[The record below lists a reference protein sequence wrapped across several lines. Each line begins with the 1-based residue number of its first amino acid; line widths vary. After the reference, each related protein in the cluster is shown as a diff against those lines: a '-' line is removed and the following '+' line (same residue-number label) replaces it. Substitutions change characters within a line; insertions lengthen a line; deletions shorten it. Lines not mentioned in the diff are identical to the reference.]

1 MNDAW
6 IDYVNMLDL
15 AAGGV
20 LLAAVLAVWRRDLS
34 AIARRLL
41 VAQGVALAAIPIIR
55 GLHDHDHALLAVGFA
70 VLAVRALLLPWLLAR
85 ALGAEH
91 QERREATP
99 LVSNAASLLV
109 VTALVVMAFTI
120 TQPVIA
126 LAPSTATNA
135 APAAIATVL
144 IALFMMATRRHATS
158 QVAGLLML
166 DNGIA
171 ATAFLLTAGVPLIVE
186 LGASLDVLFVLIV
199 LGVLTG
205 HLRNA
210 FGGVDLDL
218 LRELRD

>member
-1 MNDAW
+1 MTYD
-6 IDYVNMLDL
+6 NMLDL

-34 AIARRLL
+34 VVVRGLL
-41 VAQGVALAAIPIIR
+41 VAQGAALAAIPVIR
-55 GLHDHDHALLAVGFA
+55 GVHDHDRALIAVGIG
-70 VLAVRALLLPWLLAR
+70 VLAVRAILLPWLLVR
-85 ALGAEH
+85 ALGAER

-99 LVSNAASLLV
+99 LVSTAASLLV
-109 VTALVVMAFTI
+109 VTALVVVSFTI
-120 TQPVIA
+120 AQPVVD
-126 LAPSTATNA
+126 LQRNTATNA

-144 IALFMMATRRHATS
+144 IALYMMATRRHAIS
-158 QVAGLLML
+158 QAVGLLML

-205 HLRNA
+205 QLRRA

>member
-6 IDYVNMLDL
+6 MNYVNMLDL

-20 LLAAVLAVWRRDLS
+20 LLAAVLAVWHRDLS
-34 AIARRLL
+34 VVVRRLL
-41 VAQGVALAAIPIIR
+41 VAQGIALAAIPVIR
-55 GLHDHDHALLAVGFA
+55 GVYEHDRALLMVGVG
-70 VLAVRALLLPWLLAR
+70 VLAVRAVVLPGLLHR
-85 ALGAEH
+85 ALGAE
-91 QERREATP
+91 RRESAP
-99 LVSNAASLLV
+99 LVGTTAALLM
-109 VTALVVMAFTI
+109 VTALVVAGFTI
-120 TQPVIA
+120 AQPVVA
-126 LAPSTATNA
+126 LAPSTSTNA

-144 IALFMMATRRHATS
+144 IALFIMATRRHAIS
-158 QVAGLLML
+158 QAVGLLML

-186 LGASLDVLFVLIV
+186 LGASLDVLFVVIV

-205 HLRNA
+205 ALRKA

>member
-1 MNDAW
+1 
-6 IDYVNMLDL
+6 MLDL

-34 AIARRLL
+34 AVVRRLL
-41 VAQGVALAAIPIIR
+41 VAQGAALAAIPVIR
-55 GLHDHDHALLAVGFA
+55 GLHDHDRALIAVGIV
-70 VLAVRALLLPWLLAR
+70 VLGVRAIALPWLLAR
-85 ALGAEH
+85 TLGAER

-99 LVSNAASLLV
+99 LVSTAASLLV
-109 VTALVVMAFTI
+109 VTALVVTAFTI
-120 TQPVIA
+120 AQPVVDLQRSA
-126 LAPSTATNA
+126 ATAA

-144 IALFMMATRRHATS
+144 IALFMMATRRHAIS
-158 QVAGLLML
+158 QAVGLLML

-205 HLRNA
+205 QLRSA

>member
-1 MNDAW
+1 MN
-6 IDYVNMLDL
+6 YVNMLDL

-34 AIARRLL
+34 AIVRRLL
-41 VAQGVALAAIPIIR
+41 VAQGLALAAIPMIR
-55 GLHDHDHALLAVGFA
+55 GVHDQDRALVMVGIA
-70 VLAVRALLLPWLLAR
+70 VLAVRAVLLPWLLAR
-85 ALGAEH
+85 ALGAERK
-91 QERREATP
+91 ERREAAP
-99 LVSNAASLLV
+99 LVSNGASLLV
-109 VTALVVMAFTI
+109 VTALVVAAFTI
-120 TQPVIA
+120 TGPVIA

-144 IALFMMATRRHATS
+144 IALFMMATRRNAIS
-158 QVAGLLML
+158 QAVGLLML

-205 HLRNA
+205 QLRNA

>member
-1 MNDAW
+1 MSYD
-6 IDYVNMLDL
+6 NMLDL

-34 AIARRLL
+34 AIVRVLL
-41 VAQGVALAAIPIIR
+41 VAQGAALAAIPVVR
-55 GLHDHDHALLAVGFA
+55 GVQDHDRALIAVGVGVF
-70 VLAVRALLLPWLLAR
+70 AVRAVALPWLLAR
-85 ALGAEH
+85 ALGAER

-99 LVSNAASLLV
+99 LVSTAASLLV
-109 VTALVVMAFTI
+109 VTALVVAAFTI
-120 TQPVIA
+120 AQPVVD
-126 LAPSTATNA
+126 LQRSTATNA

-144 IALFMMATRRHATS
+144 VALFMMATRRHAIS
-158 QVAGLLML
+158 QAVGLLML

-205 HLRNA
+205 RLRNA

>member
-1 MNDAW
+1 MTYD
-6 IDYVNMLDL
+6 NMLDL

-34 AIARRLL
+34 VVVRGLL
-41 VAQGVALAAIPIIR
+41 VAQGAALAAIPVIR
-55 GLHDHDHALLAVGFA
+55 GVHDHDRALIAVGIG
-70 VLAVRALLLPWLLAR
+70 VLAVRAILLPWLLAR
-85 ALGAEH
+85 ALGAER

-99 LVSNAASLLV
+99 LVSTAASLLV
-109 VTALVVMAFTI
+109 VTALVVVSFTI
-120 TQPVIA
+120 AQPVVD
-126 LAPSTATNA
+126 LQRNTATNA

-144 IALFMMATRRHATS
+144 IALYMMATRRHAIS
-158 QVAGLLML
+158 QAVGLLML

-205 HLRNA
+205 QLRRA

>member
-1 MNDAW
+1 MTYD
-6 IDYVNMLDL
+6 NMLDL

-34 AIARRLL
+34 VVVRGLL
-41 VAQGVALAAIPIIR
+41 VAQGAALAAIPVIR
-55 GLHDHDHALLAVGFA
+55 GVHDHDRALIAVGIG
-70 VLAVRALLLPWLLAR
+70 VLAVRAILLPWLLAR
-85 ALGAEH
+85 ALGAER

-99 LVSNAASLLV
+99 LVSTAASLLV
-109 VTALVVMAFTI
+109 VTALVVVSFTI
-120 TQPVIA
+120 AQPVVD
-126 LAPSTATNA
+126 LQRNTATNA

-144 IALFMMATRRHATS
+144 IALYMMATRRHAIS
-158 QVAGLLML
+158 QAVGLLML

-205 HLRNA
+205 HLRHA

>member
-34 AIARRLL
+34 AIVRRLL
-41 VAQGVALAAIPIIR
+41 VAQGLALAAIPMIR
-55 GLHDHDHALLAVGFA
+55 GVHDQDQALVMVGIA
-70 VLAVRALLLPWLLAR
+70 VLAVRAVLLPWLLAR
-85 ALGAEH
+85 ALGAERK
-91 QERREATP
+91 ERREAAP

-126 LAPSTATNA
+126 LAPSTANNA

>member
-1 MNDAW
+1 
-6 IDYVNMLDL
+6 MLDL

-34 AIARRLL
+34 AIVRVLL
-41 VAQGVALAAIPIIR
+41 VAQGAALAAIPVIR
-55 GLHDHDHALLAVGFA
+55 GVQDHDRALIAVGVGVF
-70 VLAVRALLLPWLLAR
+70 AVRAVALPWLLAR
-85 ALGAEH
+85 ALGAER

-99 LVSNAASLLV
+99 LVSTAASLLV
-109 VTALVVMAFTI
+109 VTALVVAAFTI
-120 TQPVIA
+120 AQPVVD
-126 LAPSTATNA
+126 LQRSTATNA

-144 IALFMMATRRHATS
+144 VALFMMATRRHAIS
-158 QVAGLLML
+158 QAVGLLML

-205 HLRNA
+205 RLRNA

>member
-1 MNDAW
+1 MT
-6 IDYVNMLDL
+6 YVNLLDL

-20 LLAAVLAVWRRDLS
+20 LLAAVLAVWRQDVS
-34 AIARRLL
+34 AIVRRLL
-41 VAQGVALAAIPIIR
+41 VVQGAALAAIPMIR
-55 GLHDHDHALLAVGFA
+55 GVHEHDRALLSVSVV
-70 VLAVRALLLPWLLAR
+70 VLAVRAILLPWLLAR
-85 ALGAEH
+85 ALGAE
-91 QERREATP
+91 RRQHRESTP
-99 LVSNAASLLV
+99 LISTAASLLV
-109 VTALVVMAFTI
+109 ATALVVTAFTI
-120 TQPVIA
+120 AQPVVN
-126 LAPSTATNA
+126 LQPSTATNA

-144 IALFMMATRRHATS
+144 IALFLMATRRHAIS
-158 QVAGLLML
+158 QAVGLLMM

-205 HLRNA
+205 ELRNA

>member
-1 MNDAW
+1 MSYD
-6 IDYVNMLDL
+6 NMLDL

-34 AIARRLL
+34 AIVRGLL
-41 VAQGVALAAIPIIR
+41 VAQGAALAAIPVIR
-55 GLHDHDHALLAVGFA
+55 GVQDHDRAMIAVGVGVF
-70 VLAVRALLLPWLLAR
+70 AVRAVVLPWLLAR
-85 ALGAEH
+85 ALGAER

-99 LVSNAASLLV
+99 LVSTAASLLV
-109 VTALVVMAFTI
+109 VTALVVAAFTI
-120 TQPVIA
+120 AQPVVD
-126 LAPSTATNA
+126 LQRSTATNA

-144 IALFMMATRRHATS
+144 VALFMMATRRHAIS
-158 QVAGLLML
+158 QAVGLLML

-205 HLRNA
+205 RLRNA

>member
-1 MNDAW
+1 MSYD
-6 IDYVNMLDL
+6 NMLDL

-34 AIARRLL
+34 AIVRVLL
-41 VAQGVALAAIPIIR
+41 VAQGAALAAIPVIR
-55 GLHDHDHALLAVGFA
+55 GVQDHDRALIAVGVGVF
-70 VLAVRALLLPWLLAR
+70 AVRAVALPWLLAR
-85 ALGAEH
+85 ALGAER

-99 LVSNAASLLV
+99 LVSTAASLLV
-109 VTALVVMAFTI
+109 VTALVVAAFTI
-120 TQPVIA
+120 AQPVVD
-126 LAPSTATNA
+126 LQRSTATNA

-144 IALFMMATRRHATS
+144 VALFMMATRRHAIS
-158 QVAGLLML
+158 QAVGLLML

-205 HLRNA
+205 RLRHA

>member
-1 MNDAW
+1 MTYD
-6 IDYVNMLDL
+6 NMLDL

-34 AIARRLL
+34 VVVRGLL
-41 VAQGVALAAIPIIR
+41 VAQGAALAAIPVIR
-55 GLHDHDHALLAVGFA
+55 GVHDHDRALIAVGIG
-70 VLAVRALLLPWLLAR
+70 VLAVRAILLPWLLAR
-85 ALGAEH
+85 ALGAER

-99 LVSNAASLLV
+99 LVSTAASLLV
-109 VTALVVMAFTI
+109 VTALVVVSFTI
-120 TQPVIA
+120 AQPVVD
-126 LAPSTATNA
+126 LQRNTATNA

-144 IALFMMATRRHATS
+144 IALYMMATRRHAIS
-158 QVAGLLML
+158 QAVGLLML

-205 HLRNA
+205 QLRHA

>member
-1 MNDAW
+1 MTYN
-6 IDYVNMLDL
+6 NMLDL

-34 AIARRLL
+34 VTVQRLL
-41 VAQGVALAAIPIIR
+41 VAQGAALAAIPLIR
-55 GLHDHDHALLAVGFA
+55 GVHDHDRALIAVAIA
-70 VLAVRALLLPWLLAR
+70 VLAMRAVALPWLLAR
-85 ALGAEH
+85 ALGAERR
-91 QERREATP
+91 ERREATP
-99 LVSNAASLLV
+99 LVGTAASLLV
-109 VTALVVMAFTI
+109 VTVLVAVAFMI
-120 TQPVIA
+120 AQPVIDLQRNSA
-126 LAPSTATNA
+126 TTAA
-135 APAAIATVL
+135 AAAIATVL
-144 IALFMMATRRHATS
+144 IALFMMATRRHAIS
-158 QVAGLLML
+158 QAVGLLML

-205 HLRNA
+205 RLRST

>member
-1 MNDAW
+1 MN
-6 IDYVNMLDL
+6 YNNMLDL

-20 LLAAVLAVWRRDLS
+20 LLTAVLAVWRRDLS
-34 AIARRLL
+34 AIVQRLL
-41 VAQGVALAAIPIIR
+41 VAQGAALAAIPMIR
-55 GLHDHDHALLAVGFA
+55 GVHDHDRALVAVGIV
-70 VLAVRALLLPWLLAR
+70 VLAVRAVALPWLLAR
-85 ALGAEH
+85 ALGAQR

-99 LVSNAASLLV
+99 LVSTAASLLV
-109 VTALVVMAFTI
+109 VTALVVMAFAI
-120 TQPVIA
+120 AQPVVDLQRSA
-126 LAPSTATNA
+126 ATNA

-144 IALFMMATRRHATS
+144 IALFMMATRRHAIS
-158 QVAGLLML
+158 QAVGLLML

-205 HLRNA
+205 RLRNA

-218 LRELRD
+218 LRELHD

>member
-1 MNDAW
+1 MT
-6 IDYVNMLDL
+6 YVNMLDL

-20 LLAAVLAVWRRDLS
+20 LLAAVLSVWHRDLS
-34 AIARRLL
+34 VVVRRLL
-41 VAQGVALAAIPIIR
+41 VAQGVALAAIPMIR
-55 GLHDHDHALLAVGFA
+55 GVHEHDRALLLVGLG
-70 VLAVRALLLPWLLAR
+70 VLAVRAVLLPWLLHR
-85 ALGAEH
+85 ALGAER
-91 QERREATP
+91 QERRESAP
-99 LVSNAASLLV
+99 LVSTTVSLLM
-109 VTALVVMAFTI
+109 VTALVIAAFTI
-120 TQPVIA
+120 TQPVVA
-126 LAPSTATNA
+126 LAPSTSTNA

-144 IALFMMATRRHATS
+144 IALFIMATRRHAIS
-158 QVAGLLML
+158 QTVGLLML

-205 HLRNA
+205 QLRNA

>member
-1 MNDAW
+1 MNYD
-6 IDYVNMLDL
+6 NMMDL

-34 AIARRLL
+34 AIVRGPL
-41 VAQGVALAAIPIIR
+41 VVQGAALAAIPVIR
-55 GLHDHDHALLAVGFA
+55 GVHDHDRALIAVGIG
-70 VLAVRALLLPWLLAR
+70 VLAVRAIALPWLLAR
-85 ALGAEH
+85 ALGAER

-99 LVSNAASLLV
+99 LVSTAASLLV
-109 VTALVVMAFTI
+109 VTALVVVSFTI
-120 TQPVIA
+120 AQPVVD
-126 LAPSTATNA
+126 LQRSTANNA

-144 IALFMMATRRHATS
+144 IALFMMATRRHAIS
-158 QVAGLLML
+158 QAVGLLML

-205 HLRNA
+205 QLRKA

>member
-1 MNDAW
+1 MNYD
-6 IDYVNMLDL
+6 NMMDL

-34 AIARRLL
+34 AIVRGPL
-41 VAQGVALAAIPIIR
+41 VVQGAALAAIPVIR
-55 GLHDHDHALLAVGFA
+55 GVHDHDRALIAVGIG
-70 VLAVRALLLPWLLAR
+70 VLAVRAIALPWLLAR
-85 ALGAEH
+85 ALGAER

-99 LVSNAASLLV
+99 LVSTAASLLV
-109 VTALVVMAFTI
+109 VTALVVVSFTI
-120 TQPVIA
+120 AQPVVD
-126 LAPSTATNA
+126 LQRSTATNA

-144 IALFMMATRRHATS
+144 IALFMMATRRHAIS
-158 QVAGLLML
+158 QAVGLLML

-205 HLRNA
+205 QLRKA
-210 FGGVDLDL
+210 FGGVALDL

>member
-34 AIARRLL
+34 AIVRRLL
-41 VAQGVALAAIPIIR
+41 VAQGLALAAIPMIR
-55 GLHDHDHALLAVGFA
+55 GVHDQDQALVMVGIA
-70 VLAVRALLLPWLLAR
+70 VLAVRAVLLPWLLAR
-85 ALGAEH
+85 ALGTERK
-91 QERREATP
+91 ERREAAP

-109 VTALVVMAFTI
+109 VTALVVAAFTI

-126 LAPSTATNA
+126 LAPSTANNA

>member
-1 MNDAW
+1 MTYN
-6 IDYVNMLDL
+6 NMLDL

-34 AIARRLL
+34 VTVQRLL
-41 VAQGVALAAIPIIR
+41 VAQGAALAAIPLIR
-55 GLHDHDHALLAVGFA
+55 GVHDHDRALIAVAIA
-70 VLAVRALLLPWLLAR
+70 VLAVRAVALPWLLAR
-85 ALGAEH
+85 ALGAERR
-91 QERREATP
+91 ERREATP
-99 LVSNAASLLV
+99 LVGTAASLLV
-109 VTALVVMAFTI
+109 VTVLVAVAFMI
-120 TQPVIA
+120 AQPVIDLQRNSA
-126 LAPSTATNA
+126 TTAA
-135 APAAIATVL
+135 AAAIATVL
-144 IALFMMATRRHATS
+144 IALFMMATRRHAIS
-158 QVAGLLML
+158 QAVGLLML

-205 HLRNA
+205 RLRST

>member
-1 MNDAW
+1 MSYD
-6 IDYVNMLDL
+6 NMLDL

-34 AIARRLL
+34 AIVRVLL
-41 VAQGVALAAIPIIR
+41 VAQGAALAAIPVIR
-55 GLHDHDHALLAVGFA
+55 GVQDHDRALIAVGVGVF
-70 VLAVRALLLPWLLAR
+70 AVRAVALPWLLAR
-85 ALGAEH
+85 ALGAER

-99 LVSNAASLLV
+99 LVSTAASLLV
-109 VTALVVMAFTI
+109 VTALVVAAFTI
-120 TQPVIA
+120 AHPVVD
-126 LAPSTATNA
+126 LQRSTATNA

-144 IALFMMATRRHATS
+144 VALFMMATRRHAIS
-158 QVAGLLML
+158 QAVGLLML

-205 HLRNA
+205 QLRKA

>member
-1 MNDAW
+1 MSYD
-6 IDYVNMLDL
+6 NMLDL

-34 AIARRLL
+34 AIVRVLL
-41 VAQGVALAAIPIIR
+41 VAQGAALAAIPVIR
-55 GLHDHDHALLAVGFA
+55 GVQDHDRALIAVGVGVF
-70 VLAVRALLLPWLLAR
+70 AVRAVALPWLLAR
-85 ALGAEH
+85 ALGAER

-99 LVSNAASLLV
+99 LVSTAASLLV
-109 VTALVVMAFTI
+109 VTALVVAAFTI
-120 TQPVIA
+120 AQPVVD
-126 LAPSTATNA
+126 LQRSTATNA

-144 IALFMMATRRHATS
+144 VALFMMATRRHAIS
-158 QVAGLLML
+158 QAVGLLML

-205 HLRNA
+205 RLRNA
-210 FGGVDLDL
+210 FGGVDLVL

>member
-1 MNDAW
+1 MT
-6 IDYVNMLDL
+6 YVNLLDL

-20 LLAAVLAVWRRDLS
+20 LRAAVLAVWRQDVS
-34 AIARRLL
+34 AIVRRLL
-41 VAQGVALAAIPIIR
+41 VVQGAALAAIPMIR
-55 GLHDHDHALLAVGFA
+55 GVHEHDRALLSVSVV
-70 VLAVRALLLPWLLAR
+70 VLAVRAILLPWLLAR
-85 ALGAEH
+85 ALGAE
-91 QERREATP
+91 RRQHRESTP
-99 LVSNAASLLV
+99 LISTAASLLV
-109 VTALVVMAFTI
+109 ATALVVTAFTI
-120 TQPVIA
+120 AQPVVN
-126 LAPSTATNA
+126 LQPSTATNA

-144 IALFMMATRRHATS
+144 IALFLMATRRHAIS
-158 QVAGLLML
+158 QAVGLLMM

-205 HLRNA
+205 ELRNA

>member
-1 MNDAW
+1 MN
-6 IDYVNMLDL
+6 YNNMLDL

-20 LLAAVLAVWRRDLS
+20 LLTAVLAVWRRDLS
-34 AIARRLL
+34 AIVQRLL
-41 VAQGVALAAIPIIR
+41 VAQGAALAAIPMIR
-55 GLHDHDHALLAVGFA
+55 GVHDQDRALVAVGIV
-70 VLAVRALLLPWLLAR
+70 VLAVRAVALPWLLAR
-85 ALGAEH
+85 ALGAER

-99 LVSNAASLLV
+99 LVSTAASLLV
-109 VTALVVMAFTI
+109 VTALVVMAFAI
-120 TQPVIA
+120 AQPVVDLQRSA
-126 LAPSTATNA
+126 ATNA

-144 IALFMMATRRHATS
+144 IALFMMATRRHAIS
-158 QVAGLLML
+158 QAVGLLML

-205 HLRNA
+205 RLRNA

-218 LRELRD
+218 LRELHD